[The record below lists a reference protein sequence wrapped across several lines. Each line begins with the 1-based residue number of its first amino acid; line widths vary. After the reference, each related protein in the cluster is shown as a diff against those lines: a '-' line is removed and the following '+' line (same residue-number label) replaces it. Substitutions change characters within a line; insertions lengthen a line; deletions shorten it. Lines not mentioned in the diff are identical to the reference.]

1 MKKNILSLIMG
12 ATLVL
17 PTMAMAAPVNHSSVK
32 HASVNHSSINHS
44 DIMPADMRDAP
55 VESTVQAEVEG
66 PDGELLATQPGAVDV
81 EESDTTDIDMGDE
94 ADDMNDE
101 TDDMDN
107 EASDDTVALMTNTEA
122 AASPEATPSAE
133 AMTTATTAQVP
144 VHNAQAPNMQHSNA
158 NYQPLI
164 AGEAASDNKTADAVS
179 TLQEK
184 KKDKRG
190 ELLATQ
196 PANVQFKENRRIAVS
211 R

>member
-1 MKKNILSLIMG
+1 MRN
-12 ATLVL
+12 
-17 PTMAMAAPVNHSSVK
+17 AA
-32 HASVNHSSINHS
+32 
-44 DIMPADMRDAP
+44 
-55 VESTVQAEVEG
+55 VESTVQAEIEG

-81 EESDTTDIDMGDE
+81 EESNTADVDMNMANE
-94 ADDMNDE
+94 ADEMNDE

-107 EASDDTVALMTNTEA
+107 EASDDNASLMNNAQATTNA
-122 AASPEATPSAE
+122 A
-133 AMTTATTAQVP
+133 AMTTAQAP
-144 VHNAQAPNMQHSNA
+144 VQNAQAPNMQHSNA
-158 NYQPLI
+158 DYQPLI
-164 AGEAASDNKTADAVS
+164 AGEAATENKVADAAS

>member
-1 MKKNILSLIMG
+1 MKKNILSLIVG

-17 PTMAMAAPVNHSSVK
+17 PTMAMAAPVN
-32 HASVNHSSINHS
+32 NS
-44 DIMPADMRDAP
+44 DLMPADMRNAA
-55 VESTVQAEVEG
+55 VKSTVQAEIEG

-81 EESDTTDIDMGDE
+81 EASNTADVDMDMDSE
-94 ADDMNDE
+94 ADEMNDE
-101 TDDMDN
+101 TDDMGN
-107 EASDDTVALMTNTEA
+107 EASDDNAALMNNAQATTNA
-122 AASPEATPSAE
+122 A
-133 AMTTATTAQVP
+133 AMTTATTAQAP
-144 VHNAQAPNMQHSNA
+144 VQNAQAPNMQHSNA
-158 NYQPLI
+158 DYQPLI
-164 AGEAASDNKTADAVS
+164 AGEAVTENKVADAAS

>member
-1 MKKNILSLIMG
+1 MKKNVLSLIVG

-17 PTMAMAAPVNHSSVK
+17 PTMAMAAPVN
-32 HASVNHSSINHS
+32 NS
-44 DIMPADMRDAP
+44 DLMPADMRNAP
-55 VESTVQAEVEG
+55 VESTVQAEIEG
-66 PDGELLATQPGAVDV
+66 PDGELLATQSGAVDV
-81 EESDTTDIDMGDE
+81 EASNTADVDMDMANETDE
-94 ADDMNDE
+94 MNDE

-107 EASDDTVALMTNTEA
+107 EARDDNAALMNNAQAKTNA
-122 AASPEATPSAE
+122 A
-133 AMTTATTAQVP
+133 AMTTATTAQAP
-144 VHNAQAPNMQHSNA
+144 VQNAQAPNMQHSNA
-158 NYQPLI
+158 DYQPLI
-164 AGEAASDNKTADAVS
+164 AGEAGTENKVADAAS

>member
-1 MKKNILSLIMG
+1 MKKNVLSLIVG

-17 PTMAMAAPVNHSSVK
+17 PIMAMAAPVN
-32 HASVNHSSINHS
+32 NS
-44 DIMPADMRDAP
+44 DLMPADMRNTP
-55 VESTVQAEVEG
+55 VESTVQAEIEG

-81 EESDTTDIDMGDE
+81 DVEASNTADVDMDMGNE
-94 ADDMNDE
+94 ADEMNDE

-107 EASDDTVALMTNTEA
+107 EASDDNAALMNNAQATTNA
-122 AASPEATPSAE
+122 A
-133 AMTTATTAQVP
+133 AMTTATTAQAAVQ
-144 VHNAQAPNMQHSNA
+144 NAQAPNMQHSNA
-158 NYQPLI
+158 DYQPLI
-164 AGEAASDNKTADAVS
+164 AGEAATENKVADAAS

>member
-1 MKKNILSLIMG
+1 MKKNVLSLIVG

-17 PTMAMAAPVNHSSVK
+17 PTMAMAAPVN
-32 HASVNHSSINHS
+32 NS
-44 DIMPADMRDAP
+44 DLMPADMRNAA
-55 VESTVQAEVEG
+55 VESTVQAEIEG

-81 EESDTTDIDMGDE
+81 EESNTADVDMNMANE
-94 ADDMNDE
+94 ADEMNDE

-107 EASDDTVALMTNTEA
+107 EASDDNASLMNNAQATTNA
-122 AASPEATPSAE
+122 A
-133 AMTTATTAQVP
+133 AMTTAQAP
-144 VHNAQAPNMQHSNA
+144 VQNAQAPNMQHSNA
-158 NYQPLI
+158 DYQPLI
-164 AGEAASDNKTADAVS
+164 AGEAATENKVADAAS

>member
-1 MKKNILSLIMG
+1 MKKNVLSLIVG

-17 PTMAMAAPVNHSSVK
+17 PTMAMAAPVN
-32 HASVNHSSINHS
+32 NS
-44 DIMPADMRDAP
+44 DLMPADMRNAA
-55 VESTVQAEVEG
+55 VESTVQAEIEG

-81 EESDTTDIDMGDE
+81 EESNTADVDMDMNNE
-94 ADDMNDE
+94 ADEMNDE

-107 EASDDTVALMTNTEA
+107 EASNDNAALMNNAQATTNA
-122 AASPEATPSAE
+122 AA
-133 AMTTATTAQVP
+133 MTNATTAQAP
-144 VHNAQAPNMQHSNA
+144 VQNAQALNMQHSNA
-158 NYQPLI
+158 DYQPLI
-164 AGEAASDNKTADAVS
+164 AGEAASNNKTANATS

>member
-1 MKKNILSLIMG
+1 MKKNVLSLIVG

-17 PTMAMAAPVNHSSVK
+17 PTMAMAAPVN
-32 HASVNHSSINHS
+32 NS
-44 DIMPADMRDAP
+44 DLMPADMRNTA
-55 VESTVQAEVEG
+55 VESTVQAEIEG

-81 EESDTTDIDMGDE
+81 EESNTADVDMDMDNE
-94 ADDMNDE
+94 ADEMNDE

-107 EASDDTVALMTNTEA
+107 EASDDNASLMNNAQATTNA
-122 AASPEATPSAE
+122 A
-133 AMTTATTAQVP
+133 AMTTAQAP
-144 VHNAQAPNMQHSNA
+144 VQNAQAPNMQHSNA
-158 NYQPLI
+158 DYQPLI
-164 AGEAASDNKTADAVS
+164 AGEAATENKVADAAS

>member
-1 MKKNILSLIMG
+1 MKKNILSLIVG

-17 PTMAMAAPVNHSSVK
+17 PTMAMAAPVN
-32 HASVNHSSINHS
+32 NS
-44 DIMPADMRDAP
+44 DLMPADMRNTP
-55 VESTVQAEVEG
+55 VESTVQAEIEG

-81 EESDTTDIDMGDE
+81 KASNTADVDMDMDNE
-94 ADDMNDE
+94 ADE

-107 EASDDTVALMTNTEA
+107 EASDDNAALMNNAQATTNA
-122 AASPEATPSAE
+122 A
-133 AMTTATTAQVP
+133 AMTTATTVQAP
-144 VHNAQAPNMQHSNA
+144 VQNAQAPNMQHSNA
-158 NYQPLI
+158 DYQPLI
-164 AGEAASDNKTADAVS
+164 AGEAATENKVADAAS

-196 PANVQFKENRRIAVS
+196 SANVQFKENRRIAVS

>member
-1 MKKNILSLIMG
+1 MKKNVLSLIVG
-12 ATLVL
+12 ASLVL
-17 PTMAMAAPVNHSSVK
+17 PTMAMAAPVN
-32 HASVNHSSINHS
+32 NS
-44 DIMPADMRDAP
+44 DLMPADMRNAA
-55 VESTVQAEVEG
+55 VESTVQAEIEG

-81 EESDTTDIDMGDE
+81 EESNTADVDMDMANE
-94 ADDMNDE
+94 ADEMNDE

-107 EASDDTVALMTNTEA
+107 EARDDNAALMNNAQATTNA
-122 AASPEATPSAE
+122 AA
-133 AMTTATTAQVP
+133 MTNATTAQAP
-144 VHNAQAPNMQHSNA
+144 VQNAQALNMQHSNA
-158 NYQPLI
+158 DYQPLI
-164 AGEAASDNKTADAVS
+164 AGEAATENKVADAAS

>member
-1 MKKNILSLIMG
+1 MKKNVLSLIVG
-12 ATLVL
+12 ASLVL
-17 PTMAMAAPVNHSSVK
+17 PTMAMAAPVN
-32 HASVNHSSINHS
+32 NS
-44 DIMPADMRDAP
+44 DLMPADMRNAA
-55 VESTVQAEVEG
+55 VESTVQAEIEG

-81 EESDTTDIDMGDE
+81 EESNTADVDMDMNNE
-94 ADDMNDE
+94 ADEMNDE

-107 EASDDTVALMTNTEA
+107 EASNDNAALMNNAQATTNA
-122 AASPEATPSAE
+122 AA
-133 AMTTATTAQVP
+133 MTNATTAQAP
-144 VHNAQAPNMQHSNA
+144 VQNAQALNMQHSNA
-158 NYQPLI
+158 DYQPLI
-164 AGEAASDNKTADAVS
+164 AGEAASNNKTANATS

>member
-1 MKKNILSLIMG
+1 MKKNVLSLIVG

-17 PTMAMAAPVNHSSVK
+17 PTMAMAAPVN
-32 HASVNHSSINHS
+32 NS
-44 DIMPADMRDAP
+44 DLMPADMRNAA
-55 VESTVQAEVEG
+55 VESTVQAEIEG

-81 EESDTTDIDMGDE
+81 EAPNTANVDMDMGNE
-94 ADDMNDE
+94 ADEMNDE

-107 EASDDTVALMTNTEA
+107 EASNDNAALMNNAQATANA
-122 AASPEATPSAE
+122 A
-133 AMTTATTAQVP
+133 AMTTAQAP
-144 VHNAQAPNMQHSNA
+144 VQNAQAPNMQHSNA
-158 NYQPLI
+158 DYQPLI
-164 AGEAASDNKTADAVS
+164 AGEAATENKVADAAS

>member
-1 MKKNILSLIMG
+1 MKKNVLSLIVG

-17 PTMAMAAPVNHSSVK
+17 PTMAMAAPVN
-32 HASVNHSSINHS
+32 NS
-44 DIMPADMRDAP
+44 DLMPADMRNAA
-55 VESTVQAEVEG
+55 VERTVQAEIEG

-81 EESDTTDIDMGDE
+81 EASNTADVDMDMSNE
-94 ADDMNDE
+94 ADEMNDE

-107 EASDDTVALMTNTEA
+107 EASDDNAALMNNAPATTNA
-122 AASPEATPSAE
+122 A
-133 AMTTATTAQVP
+133 AMTTATTAQAP
-144 VHNAQAPNMQHSNA
+144 VQKAQAPNMQHSNA
-158 NYQPLI
+158 GYQPLI
-164 AGEAASDNKTADAVS
+164 AGEAASNNKTANATS

>member
-1 MKKNILSLIMG
+1 MKKNVLSLIVG
-12 ATLVL
+12 ASLVL
-17 PTMAMAAPVNHSSVK
+17 PTMAMAAPVN
-32 HASVNHSSINHS
+32 NS
-44 DIMPADMRDAP
+44 DLMLANMRNAA
-55 VESTVQAEVEG
+55 VESTLQAEIEG

-81 EESDTTDIDMGDE
+81 DMDMGNE
-94 ADDMNDE
+94 ADEMNDE

-107 EASDDTVALMTNTEA
+107 EASDDNAALMNNAQATTNA
-122 AASPEATPSAE
+122 A
-133 AMTTATTAQVP
+133 AMTTATTAQAP
-144 VHNAQAPNMQHSNA
+144 VQKAQAPNMQHSNA
-158 NYQPLI
+158 GYQPLI
-164 AGEAASDNKTADAVS
+164 AGESATENNVADAAS

>member
-1 MKKNILSLIMG
+1 MKKNVLSLIVG

-17 PTMAMAAPVNHSSVK
+17 PTIAMAAPVN
-32 HASVNHSSINHS
+32 NS
-44 DIMPADMRDAP
+44 DLMPADMRNAA
-55 VESTVQAEVEG
+55 VESTVQAEIEG

-81 EESDTTDIDMGDE
+81 EESNTADVDMDMDNE
-94 ADDMNDE
+94 ADE

-107 EASDDTVALMTNTEA
+107 EASDDNASLMNDAQATTNA
-122 AASPEATPSAE
+122 A
-133 AMTTATTAQVP
+133 AMTTATTAQAP
-144 VHNAQAPNMQHSNA
+144 VQNAQAPNMQHSNA
-158 NYQPLI
+158 DYQPLI
-164 AGEAASDNKTADAVS
+164 AGEAATENKVADAAS

>member
-1 MKKNILSLIMG
+1 MKKNVLSLIVG

-17 PTMAMAAPVNHSSVK
+17 PTMAMAAPVN
-32 HASVNHSSINHS
+32 NS
-44 DIMPADMRDAP
+44 DLMPADMRNAA
-55 VESTVQAEVEG
+55 VESTVQAEIEG

-81 EESDTTDIDMGDE
+81 EASNAADVDMDMNNE
-94 ADDMNDE
+94 ADEMNDE

-107 EASDDTVALMTNTEA
+107 EASNDNAALMNNTQATTNA
-122 AASPEATPSAE
+122 AA
-133 AMTTATTAQVP
+133 MTNATTAQAP

-158 NYQPLI
+158 DYQPLI
-164 AGEAASDNKTADAVS
+164 AGEAATENKVADAAS

>member
-1 MKKNILSLIMG
+1 MKKNILSLIVG

-17 PTMAMAAPVNHSSVK
+17 PTMAMAAPVN
-32 HASVNHSSINHS
+32 NS
-44 DIMPADMRDAP
+44 DLMPADMRNAA
-55 VESTVQAEVEG
+55 VESTLQAEIEG

-81 EESDTTDIDMGDE
+81 EASNNADVDMDDEADEMNDE
-94 ADDMNDE
+94 ADDM
-101 TDDMDN
+101 DDAARDDN
-107 EASDDTVALMTNTEA
+107 AALRNNAQATTNA
-122 AASPEATPSAE
+122 A
-133 AMTTATTAQVP
+133 AMTTATTAQAP
-144 VHNAQAPNMQHSNA
+144 VQNAQAPNMQHSNA
-158 NYQPLI
+158 DYQPLI
-164 AGEAASDNKTADAVS
+164 AGEAATENKVADAAS

>member
-1 MKKNILSLIMG
+1 MKKNVLSLIVG

-17 PTMAMAAPVNHSSVK
+17 PTMAMAAPVN
-32 HASVNHSSINHS
+32 NS
-44 DIMPADMRDAP
+44 DLMPADMRNAP
-55 VESTVQAEVEG
+55 VESTVQAEIEG

-81 EESDTTDIDMGDE
+81 EESNTADVDMNMANE
-94 ADDMNDE
+94 ADEMNDE

-107 EASDDTVALMTNTEA
+107 EARDDNAALMNNAQATTNA
-122 AASPEATPSAE
+122 A
-133 AMTTATTAQVP
+133 AMTTATTAQAP
-144 VHNAQAPNMQHSNA
+144 VQNAQAPNMQHSNA
-158 NYQPLI
+158 DYQPLI
-164 AGEAASDNKTADAVS
+164 AGEAAIENKVADAAS

>member
-1 MKKNILSLIMG
+1 MKKNVLSLIVG

-17 PTMAMAAPVNHSSVK
+17 PTIAMAAPVN
-32 HASVNHSSINHS
+32 NS
-44 DIMPADMRDAP
+44 DLMPADMRNAA
-55 VESTVQAEVEG
+55 VESTVQAEIEG

-81 EESDTTDIDMGDE
+81 EESNTADVDMNMANE
-94 ADDMNDE
+94 ADEMNDE

-107 EASDDTVALMTNTEA
+107 EASDDNASLMNNAQATTNA
-122 AASPEATPSAE
+122 A
-133 AMTTATTAQVP
+133 AMTTAQAP
-144 VHNAQAPNMQHSNA
+144 VQNAQAPNMQHSNA
-158 NYQPLI
+158 DYQPLI
-164 AGEAASDNKTADAVS
+164 AGEAATENKVADAAS